1 MPVYSAPNPH
11 ARLRTPIESSL
22 ACFVLAQCAT
32 LQRCRRCARS
42 GPVSFVLT
50 YRLWARAADL
60 NVALDWAMVG
70 IFVCAG
76 QATLSPTALHAR
88 LRSTERAARAVR
100 SAAGRSL
107 RKPSP
112 RLACDVPCASRALK
126 VCSATSRL
134 LVHEKIYDV
143 FIERLLAHAKAIK
156 LGDPFDESVG
166 RGRSAAHCSA
176 HPALQTRPRHVARNG
191 ALRQRAVR
199 CGQRVALRLA
209 PRSSEAPRWGRWSRH
224 RSKKRC
230 WRAFCPAHSP
240 CAYRH
245 TMCAVAPWAG
255 VRPSQQRYAGRS
267 LCNDERIVMEW
278 RTLNT
283 TRTDPEYYTHC
294 E

>member
-1 MPVYSAPNPH
+1 VSTLVPPSLGVSSRLDMEPVRAPCTIAAPVVRCGAELGGKGALIVFDDAGILCTEP
-11 ARLRTPIESSL
+11 ARRSNRRW
-22 ACFVLAQCAT
+22 ACFVLAQCAA
-32 LQRCRRCARS
+32 LQRCRAMRS
-42 GPVSFVLT
+42 PVSFVLT
-50 YRLWARAADL
+50 YQLWARAADL

-76 QATLSPTALHAR
+76 QASLSPTALHAR

-166 RGRSAAHCSA
+166 RSRSAAHCSS

-191 ALRQRAVR
+191 ALWQRAVR
-199 CGQRVALRLA
+199 CGA
-209 PRSSEAPRWGRWSRH
+209 SSG
-224 RSKKRC
+224 
-230 WRAFCPAHSP
+230 
-240 CAYRH
+240 
-245 TMCAVAPWAG
+245 
-255 VRPSQQRYAGRS
+255 
-267 LCNDERIVMEW
+267 
-278 RTLNT
+278 
-283 TRTDPEYYTHC
+283 
-294 E
+294 